1 VPEHSLL
8 NKTSLRKNRK
18 LARTEGKIKEESNY
32 HRPHPSETWH
42 R

>member
-8 NKTSLRKNRK
+8 NKKNRK
-18 LARTEGKIKEESNY
+18 SAKTEEEVKKESNY
-32 HRPHPSETWH
+32 HHPHPSETWL

>member
-18 LARTEGKIKEESNY
+18 SARTEEKIKEESNY